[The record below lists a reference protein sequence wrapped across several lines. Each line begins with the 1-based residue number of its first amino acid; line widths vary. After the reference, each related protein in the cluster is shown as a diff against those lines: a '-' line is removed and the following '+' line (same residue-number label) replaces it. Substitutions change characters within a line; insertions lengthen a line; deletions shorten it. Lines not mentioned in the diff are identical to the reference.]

1 MNVRKR
7 WREILATPGV
17 TPFPGAHDGLSARL
31 IEAAGFEAIA
41 AGGYAALGS
50 MLGAPDMGQSN
61 ARDLADHYARIVD
74 AVSIP
79 VFVDADTGFG
89 GVNNVYRMV
98 QAFEKA
104 GVAGLFFGDQVFP
117 NRCGYMPGKEVIGV
131 EPMLAKLNAALD
143 ARSDPDLFIAAR
155 TDIFQLEGPDAAIER
170 SQLFMEAGADMA
182 MAQGMDTPEML
193 ARTARE
199 VPGPRLANHSHAG
212 GPPKTTMAELEELGV
227 TGVTYPSALL
237 FAAAGGMSRA
247 LEALKR
253 DRSFAGVDNEL
264 MALDDYY
271 ALTGL
276 QSMLDR
282 ERAVDERAAQLVAKA
297 RR

>member
-1 MNVRKR
+1 MSVRKR
-7 WREILATPGV
+7 WREILVAPGV
-17 TPFPGAHDGLSARL
+17 TPLPGAHDGLSARL
-31 IEAAGFEAIA
+31 IEAAGFEALC

-61 ARDLADHYARIVD
+61 VRDMADHYARIVD

-89 GVNNVYRMV
+89 GVNNVHRMV
-98 QAFEKA
+98 RAFEKA

-117 NRCGYMPGKEVIGV
+117 NRCGYLPGKEVIGV

-143 ARSDPDLFIAAR
+143 ARTDPDLFIAAR
-155 TDIFQLEGPDAAIER
+155 TDVFQLEGPDVAIER

-182 MAQGMDTPEML
+182 MAQGMDTPEL
-193 ARTARE
+193 IARSCRE
-199 VPGPRLANHSHAG
+199 VPGRQLANHSHAG
-212 GPPKTTMAELEELGV
+212 GSPKTTIEQLEELGV
-227 TGVTYPSALL
+227 NAVTYPSALL
-237 FAAAGGMSRA
+237 FAAAGGMARA
-247 LEALKR
+247 LEALKAEG
-253 DRSFAGVDNEL
+253 SFGRVENEL

-276 QSMLDR
+276 QAMLDR
-282 ERAVDERAAQLVAKA
+282 ERDWDERAAALAETKA
-297 RR
+297 